1 MASYNKKKDINIFL
15 EKPKIKNYD
24 FSDERIINIFS
35 TENLSHLIKSKSNKN
50 ENNNQSSFNK
60 IEEDEKEFNDSDI
73 LEESV
78 KKDLN
83 TVQTE
88 ETIKSVNINNNKTKK
103 GMNTIIEQKCFRA
116 LVTVTDSDKYI
127 SNEYE
132 INFNYKQFSKFK
144 FIEKYMNKITFLIKF
159 LNINYEKSLVEFDYD
174 SLNNFNEKAWLFQ
187 LEKYNIN
194 CNFNSIT
201 DTNNSIQRPKT
212 ENIST
217 KIIKKTKNKK
227 IANNLMKLK
236 EIKEDE
242 NTQNLNINNKNR
254 AEFVGDSSKNSLVIE
269 IKEPV
274 IFLKCLQN
282 DGKVIFKKFNVVEE
296 DENKLI
302 ISKKNLV
309 NVVQNI
315 CDLTQDY
322 IKKEKEKKVEIAK
335 TSEKNLYYSFNKKL
349 VK

>member
-1 MASYNKKKDINIFL
+1 MASFNQKKDLNIFL
-15 EKPKIKNYD
+15 EKPKIKNYG
-24 FSDERIINIFS
+24 FSDQKILNIFS
-35 TENLSHLIKSKSNKN
+35 TENLSDLIKSKPKIA
-50 ENNNQSSFNK
+50 ENNTNTNQTNFGK
-60 IEEDEKEFNDSDI
+60 IEEDVKEHNNSFI
-73 LEESV
+73 PEEGT
-78 KKDLN
+78 KKELN

-88 ETIKSVNINNNKTKK
+88 ETNKSLNINNNKTKK

-194 CNFNSIT
+194 YNLNSSFKNESLT
-201 DTNNSIQRPKT
+201 ERPKSETNNIKINIKPKKKKLMD
-212 ENIST
+212 N
-217 KIIKKTKNKK
+217 IIK
-227 IANNLMKLK
+227 IK
-236 EIKEDE
+236 ELLKEDE
-242 NTQNLNINNKNR
+242 AKKNLNLNNPNR

-274 IFLKCLQN
+274 IILKYLELSYH
-282 DGKVIFKKFNVVEE
+282 K
-296 DENKLI
+296 
-302 ISKKNLV
+302 
-309 NVVQNI
+309 
-315 CDLTQDY
+315 
-322 IKKEKEKKVEIAK
+322 
-335 TSEKNLYYSFNKKL
+335 
-349 VK
+349 